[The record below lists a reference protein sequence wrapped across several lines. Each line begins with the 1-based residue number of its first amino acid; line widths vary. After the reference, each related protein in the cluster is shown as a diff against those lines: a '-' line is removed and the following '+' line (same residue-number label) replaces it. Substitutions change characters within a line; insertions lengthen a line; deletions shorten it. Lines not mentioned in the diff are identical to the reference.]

1 MTATLVSHASTVHAL
16 AVLPGGRICSASG
29 DRSVRVWDERV
40 LGVRGGA
47 GANTCAA
54 TLQGHTGDVMVLAVL
69 PDGRV
74 ASGGWDGT
82 VRVWQ

>member
-1 MTATLVSHASTVHAL
+1 ML
-16 AVLPGGRICSASG
+16 SA
-29 DRSVRVWDERV
+29 
-40 LGVRGGA
+40 RGGA

-54 TLQGHTGDVMVLAVL
+54 TLQGHTSGVMALAVL

-74 ASGGWDGT
+74 ASGGCFGDGT

>member
-1 MTATLVSHASTVHAL
+1 MLS
-16 AVLPGGRICSASG
+16 
-29 DRSVRVWDERV
+29 
-40 LGVRGGA
+40 VRGGA

-54 TLQGHTGDVMVLAVL
+54 TLQGHTGVVMGLAVL

-74 ASGGWDGT
+74 ASGGWDGDGT